1 MSYWASG
8 KVKEVRRRTL
18 GGGKLVK
25 LEYVQLFPH
34 RKIAAEFLGTALLV
48 ATVVGSGIMAQNLS
62 PDIGVQLTMN
72 ALSTIATLG
81 IIIWVFL
88 PVSGAHFNP
97 VVTLM
102 DVVRKQQPVGEGVL
116 YIVAQCLGGVAGAA
130 LAHSMFGKPL
140 WFASENVRTGTGT
153 WIGEIVATAG
163 LLFVIVAMVRRGA
176 IHLIPVIV
184 PAWIMAAYIFTSST
198 SFANPA
204 VTLGRMGTDTFSGI
218 APASLPLFVVM
229 QIIGAGL
236 GTAAAHYFVPEI
248 ESTTDEEVV

>member
-1 MSYWASG
+1 M
-8 KVKEVRRRTL
+8 
-18 GGGKLVK
+18 
-25 LEYVQLFPH
+25 QLFPH
-34 RKIAAEFLGTALLV
+34 RKLLAEFLGTALLV

-88 PVSGAHFNP
+88 PISGAHFNP

-102 DVVRKQQPVGEGVL
+102 DVVRKQQSIVEGIGYV
-116 YIVAQCLGGVAGAA
+116 VAQCLGGVAGAA
-130 LAHSMFGKPL
+130 LAHSMFDKPL
-140 WFASENVRTGTGT
+140 WFASQNVRTGTGV

-176 IHLIPVIV
+176 FHLIPVIV
-184 PAWIMAAYIFTSST
+184 PAWIMAAYIFTAST

-229 QIIGAGL
+229 QILGAAL
-236 GTAAAHYFVPEI
+236 GTAAAHYFVPQVD
-248 ESTTDEEVV
+248 SQVDDDCHADEATA